1 MPMRLTILF
10 LLFIT
15 VLVSCNKKSEGV
27 EITRDNV
34 KEVLT
39 EYGKQNPENE
49 VTIQTEFGTIKLKL
63 YDDTPLHRANF
74 VKLIKEGT
82 YENAEFY
89 RIFFQ
94 FMIQGGI
101 FPKELPYTIPAEFNA
116 KYIHKKGA
124 LSMAQS
130 EDDNP
135 NRESSSSEFFI
146 VHGST
151 YMDYQVENDAHNFKL
166 NLTPEQKQIYQSQG
180 GYMSLDQQY
189 TVFGEVIEGLDVVD
203 KIAATKTYEG
213 DKPLKKI
220 PLQITLGSGK

>member
-1 MPMRLTILF
+1 MRLIALSF
-10 LLFIT
+10 LLAATLF
-15 VLVSCNKKSEGV
+15 SCNKKTDRI
-27 EITRDNV
+27 EITRANV
-34 KEVLT
+34 EEVLI

-49 VTIQTEFGTIKLKL
+49 VTIQTEMGTIKLKL

-130 EDDNP
+130 EENNP

-151 YMDYQVENDAHNFKL
+151 YMGYQVENDEQNFKL
-166 NLTPEQKQIYQSQG
+166 KLTPEQKEIYQTQG

-189 TVFGEVIEGLDVVD
+189 TVFGEVVEGLDVVD
-203 KIAATKTYEG
+203 KIAAEKTFEG

-220 PLQITLGSGK
+220 PLQITLSAKK